1 MFEACLCAAILTGWS
16 ARSGQAETSADHS
29 SLARAAQKAMDD
41 ADKSALS
48 VRKERFDYLFER
60 TKEYLRRRE
69 YDRALVTVEQALK
82 IFPDDDGACFLRDK
96 ILVDSDKTRS
106 SLLASAMRNG
116 MEAAIAKIDRDRI
129 IPSHVLTYPDDKDWA
144 AVLRR
149 SRDLGKSPGVTG
161 SVVSDWEKE
170 LNEKLNR
177 RISFSFNNA
186 SFAEI
191 TKYLQDSTDVV
202 IVTDPR
208 APVGKTPIAVK
219 LKDVTLASALDIV
232 CDFAGVKWS
241 MADTMVYVSDNEV
254 QERPQL
260 ATYGVIDLITPV
272 RDFAAGTRP
281 SPMGGI
287 ANANGSRYDGFDVV
301 VEYAKTD
308 TSGEAKKRNGEELA
322 KFITAAIA
330 PGTWARQDE
339 AGSGANTIQYRNGR
353 LVISH
358 TPSVHKQILKLLE
371 SFRRART
378 VEITVQARFIEI
390 EKNYLEEIGVDWT
403 GLEGGV
409 NTISPS
415 SQHTPI
421 GDGIPIPIPRGF
433 STRGGGTLD
442 EFGNPWSTGY
452 VGEVD
457 VEDYMGLPDGYDAT
471 YGDLGGWL
479 RAAEPRAYWVDTN
492 GDGIRDANEM
502 REAKRYGG
510 KWDIGMA
517 NVNEL
522 GLTLG
527 DPASGFSG
535 SPGDG
540 LILDLAYLSRFQVWA
555 LLEAVVKH
563 RKGNVLT
570 SPRITCFNGQR
581 ANIAITTQINYMRN
595 IVDGVPEIGTI
606 TDGIVFEVVPYASA
620 DRRYITMEMLPT
632 LRELTD
638 MRYQNIIIL
647 DTSGQGI
654 ATTATT
660 LQFPEVTVR
669 SLETFAS
676 VPDGGTL
683 PIETGNETLDEV
695 YLENHPGVSPGPH
708 VMLAVTDTGCGMDAD
723 ARSHIFE
730 PFFTTKPRGEGT
742 GLGLASVFGIVSAD
756 GEGGVRITYFD
767 GSYSDHKPDDLI
779 ADMCLSRVEG
789 QATLTITD

>member
-1 MFEACLCAAILTGWS
+1 
-16 ARSGQAETSADHS
+16 
-29 SLARAAQKAMDD
+29 MDD
-41 ADKSALS
+41 ADKSAQS

-69 YDRALVTVEQALK
+69 YDRALVTVEQALG
-82 IFPDDDGACFLRDK
+82 ILPGDDGACFLKDK
-96 ILVDSDKTRS
+96 ILVDSDRTRS
-106 SLLASAMRNG
+106 SLLASAMKNG
-116 MEAAIAKIDRDRI
+116 MEVAIADIDKQRI
-129 IPSHVLTYPDDKDWA
+129 TPSHILTYPDATDWA
-144 AVLRR
+144 DVLRR
-149 SRDLGKSPGVTG
+149 SRDLGKSQGVTG
-161 SVVSDWEKE
+161 PVVADWEKE
-170 LNEKLNR
+170 LNEKLSK

-191 TKYLQDSTDVV
+191 TKYLQDSTNVV

-208 APVGKTPIAVK
+208 APVGKTPIALR

-241 MADTMVYVSDNEV
+241 MADTMVYVSDNKV
-254 QERPQL
+254 QERAEL
-260 ATYGVIDLITPV
+260 ATYGVTDLIVPV
-272 RDFAAGTRP
+272 RDFAAGERP

-287 ANANGSRYDGFDVV
+287 ANGSGFNGYEVV
-301 VEYAKTD
+301 VEYAETD
-308 TSGEAKKRNGEELA
+308 TSGEAKRRNGEELA

-330 PGTWARQDE
+330 PGTWARHDE

-353 LVISH
+353 LVISQ
-358 TPSVHKQILKLLE
+358 TPAVHKQILKLLE

-378 VEITVQARFIEI
+378 VEITVLIRFIEI

-409 NTISPS
+409 NTISS
-415 SQHTPI
+415 FSEHTPI
-421 GDGIPIPIPRGF
+421 GDGVPIPIPRGF
-433 STRGGGTLD
+433 SARGGGTLD

-452 VGEVD
+452 EGEVD

-479 RAAEPRAYWVDTN
+479 RPAEPREYWVDTN

-502 REAKRYGG
+502 REAKRFGG

-527 DPASGFSG
+527 DPSTGFQV

-540 LILDLAYLSRFQVWA
+540 LILDLAYLSRFQVRA

-638 MRYQNIIIL
+638 MRYQPITIV
-647 DTSGQGI
+647 DTSGQGVS
-654 ATTATT
+654 ATTTT
-660 LQFPEVTVR
+660 LMLPEVTVR

-683 PIETGNETLDEV
+683 
-695 YLENHPGVSPGPH
+695 
-708 VMLAVTDTGCGMDAD
+708 ML
-723 ARSHIFE
+723 
-730 PFFTTKPRGEGT
+730 
-742 GLGLASVFGIVSAD
+742 
-756 GEGGVRITYFD
+756 GG
-767 GSYSDHKPDDLI
+767 
-779 ADMCLSRVEG
+779 LSRASEG
-789 QATLTITD
+789 EAMAGIPILNDIPILKFFFSRWGKTDNRTSLIILVRGDILIQGEQEPNVGPPG